1 MIKAGFPQHITEL
14 KRINKFQLYDTVFKQ
29 AVYSGTHEQCERVL
43 QTSINPAYH
52 KDFIIIEVKST

>member
-1 MIKAGFPQHITEL
+1 MSKAEFLQHITEL
-14 KRINKFQLYDTVFKQ
+14 KRINKFQLYDMVFKQ

-52 KDFIIIEVKST
+52 KDFVILEVESI